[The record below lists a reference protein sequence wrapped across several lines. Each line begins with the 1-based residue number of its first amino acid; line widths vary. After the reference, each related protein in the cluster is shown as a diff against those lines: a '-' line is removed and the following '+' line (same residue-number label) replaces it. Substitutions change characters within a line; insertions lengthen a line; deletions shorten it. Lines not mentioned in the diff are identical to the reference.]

1 VSAATSEDE
10 RDILLERAGES
21 VSSESELSAL
31 VEQML
36 DAAGT
41 RRNRDLIRRL
51 ITSAVRFAQDD
62 PSRLD
67 LKILGSALHEMS
79 AAFRMFAPFAE
90 VPKVTIFGSARTA
103 PSDDLYALAREL
115 ARRLAAA
122 GWMVV
127 TGAGPGI
134 MAAGNEGA
142 GREMA
147 IGVNIRLPFE
157 AEPNPWIAEDEKLVE
172 MKYFFTR
179 KLMLMKES
187 AGFVCLPGGF
197 GTLDETFELLTLVQ
211 TGKAEP
217 APIVLVDTPGGGY
230 WKGWER
236 FVSEQVYGHGLAD
249 LQDASLYRIT
259 DDPEHAIEEILGFH
273 RNYHSRRFVGDVMVI
288 RLRHEPSDDDIAVLS
303 AQFADLCSPK
313 GIWRTEPLAPERAG
327 HDHLELYRIALEFD
341 RAHNGRLRE
350 LIDALNHLV
359 PTITPG
365 GPRPSS
371 QTGTFTGGEESESA
385 EDGPEETGA
394 RENGTTLSAGD
405 ASPARLS
412 T

>member
-1 VSAATSEDE
+1 MTSSSE
-10 RDILLERAGES
+10 RPAGE
-21 VSSESELSAL
+21 VGEGLAGLGTDADLARL
-31 VEQML
+31 VEQVL
-36 DAAGT
+36 DTAGV

-51 ITSAVRFAQDD
+51 LAASLRFARDD
-62 PSRLD
+62 TSRLD
-67 LKILGSALHEMS
+67 LKIVGSALREMGD
-79 AAFRMFAPFAE
+79 AFSMFAPYAE
-90 VPKVTIFGSARTA
+90 VPKVTLFGSARTA
-103 PSDDLYALAREL
+103 PSDRLYVLARDL
-115 ARRLAAA
+115 AGRLAAA

-197 GTLDETFELLTLVQ
+197 GTLDEAFELLTLVQ

-230 WKGWER
+230 WRAWEA
-236 FVSEQVYGHGLAD
+236 FVRDQVYGHGLAD
-249 LQDASLYRIT
+249 RDDASLYRIT
-259 DDPEHAIEEILGFH
+259 DDVDQAIEEILGFH

-288 RLRHEPSDDDIAVLS
+288 RLRHEPDPAALARLS
-303 AQFADLCSPK
+303 EEHADLCSSR
-313 GIWRTEPLAPERAG
+313 GIWRTEPLPAERSS
-327 HDHLELYRIALEFD
+327 HDHLELFRIALEFD
-341 RAHNGRLRE
+341 RSSNGRLRE
-350 LIDALNHLV
+350 LIDALNRLV
-359 PTITPG
+359 PAAAAA

-371 QTGTFTGGEESESA
+371 KTGTYTGGEEA
-385 EDGPEETGA
+385 EASDDDLPPDLPQAGSTPV
-394 RENGTTLSAGD
+394 TTATAKPS
-405 ASPARLS
+405 
-412 T
+412 